1 MDFVDQIS
9 FNASSILDIP
19 LKKYDED
26 FEFIVNGEKFKTS
39 RIVADLLSSKVIQF
53 HFSDPTL
60 KEYSFHTKENG
71 DFQKILDFII
81 SRKVNIHQ
89 EDIPYLL
96 EILEILDNQSI
107 KIYNND
113 VNTPISLDSAFDQI
127 VLHERYN
134 KYYSS
139 QLAKDIEYISNNFY
153 DIKENHFQILKNLK
167 LETIEMIF
175 NNPNLKIKSEDQ
187 VITFIN
193 KMYSENNDFSIL
205 YEYVNFHNVTKNKMS
220 EFLNIFSIFDITS
233 KIWESF
239 STIIQ
244 QTAIDYIE
252 FMQNN
257 QHNSR
262 YNIDIDIKYEKNHE
276 FEGII
281 QFLKKK
287 NQNNLNKVLEITSSS
302 IYSNNIALSP
312 QNVIKYDDLK
322 SCFESEN
329 ENDSWICFDFKD
341 KRIKFT
347 NYTVS
352 TNDWE
357 KGQGHLRSWVVE
369 VSNDENKKDW
379 KIVDKQEN
387 CDLLNGKRCV
397 HTFSIQNSEIFRYIR
412 LRQIGP
418 SWSGNS
424 YLNINSIEFY
434 GTLI

>member
-1 MDFVDQIS
+1 M
-9 FNASSILDIP
+9 
-19 LKKYDED
+19 
-26 FEFIVNGEKFKTS
+26 
-39 RIVADLLSSKVIQF
+39 
-53 HFSDPTL
+53 
-60 KEYSFHTKENG
+60 
-71 DFQKILDFII
+71 
-81 SRKVNIHQ
+81 NIHQ

-187 VITFIN
+187 FITFIN

-252 FMQNN
+252 FMQN
-257 QHNSR
+257 
-262 YNIDIDIKYEKNHE
+262 K
-276 FEGII
+276 
-281 QFLKKK
+281 
-287 NQNNLNKVLEITSSS
+287 
-302 IYSNNIALSP
+302 
-312 QNVIKYDDLK
+312 
-322 SCFESEN
+322 
-329 ENDSWICFDFKD
+329 
-341 KRIKFT
+341 
-347 NYTVS
+347 
-352 TNDWE
+352 
-357 KGQGHLRSWVVE
+357 
-369 VSNDENKKDW
+369 
-379 KIVDKQEN
+379 
-387 CDLLNGKRCV
+387 
-397 HTFSIQNSEIFRYIR
+397 
-412 LRQIGP
+412 
-418 SWSGNS
+418 
-424 YLNINSIEFY
+424 
-434 GTLI
+434 